1 MTDIS
6 IFSAHLAKD
15 EKLRPLVEQTTPRII
30 KHNTNVCLRLCSSI
44 LSQQLSTKVADVIFR
59 RFLEL
64 FPGGEPGPEQI
75 LAVAPETLRAIG
87 LSNAKVSYVQNV
99 ARYFLEHTITDA
111 SFAEK
116 TNEEIIELLSPIKG
130 VGRWTI
136 EMLLMFTLGRED
148 VFAVDDL
155 GIKQGMV
162 KIYGLDETDKK
173 ALRNKMLE
181 ISGAWAPYR
190 TFACLY
196 IWDYKD
202 NK

>member
-15 EKLRPLVEQTTPRII
+15 EKLRPLVEQITPRVITH
-30 KHNTNVCLRLCSSI
+30 KTNVCLSLCSSI
-44 LSQQLSTKVADVIFR
+44 LSQQLSTKVAEVIFR